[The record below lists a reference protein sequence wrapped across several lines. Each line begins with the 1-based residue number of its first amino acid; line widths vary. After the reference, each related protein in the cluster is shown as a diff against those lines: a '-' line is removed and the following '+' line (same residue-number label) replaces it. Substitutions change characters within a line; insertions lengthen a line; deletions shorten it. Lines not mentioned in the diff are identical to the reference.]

1 MLIHSKFSTK
11 LSYIHLKTISH
22 QNQIEYIQN
31 SIQLG
36 ETLQMSDYFQIC
48 SFKMNK
54 TKN

>member
-1 MLIHSKFSTK
+1 MLIQSNFSTK
-11 LSYIHLKTISH
+11 LSHIYFKTISH